1 MSIPVALPTLADT
14 MARYGFA
21 YLLTSTDGGGAP
33 HAVAVTPVLRG
44 EALVIGD
51 LGRRSRSNIGPRPAV
66 ALVWPPKDE
75 GDYSLIVDGQAA
87 VEGDRVRIS
96 PTRAVLHR
104 PAPPAAAGGTGASVA
119 VGASGGCSADCVELD
134 PGVGRRG

>member
-75 GDYSLIVDGQAA
+75 GDYSLIVDGQASLDGEMLT
-87 VEGDRVRIS
+87 VV

-104 PAPPAAAGGTGASVA
+104 PAPAGTEAEPGRCG
-119 VGASGGCSADCVELD
+119 ADCVELGT
-134 PGVGRRG
+134 GVAASGAGSAA

>member
-1 MSIPVALPTLADT
+1 MSIPVALPTLADAI
-14 MARYGFA
+14 ARYRFA
-21 YLLTSTDGGGAP
+21 YLLTSSDGGKAP

-51 LGRRSRSNIGPRPAV
+51 LGSKSRSNAGQRPAV

-75 GDYSLIVDGQAA
+75 GDYSLIVDGQASLDGETLT
-87 VEGDRVRIS
+87 VV

-104 PAPPAAAGGTGASVA
+104 PAPAGIEAAPGRCG
-119 VGASGGCSADCVELD
+119 ADCVEL
-134 PGVGRRG
+134 GTSAAASAA